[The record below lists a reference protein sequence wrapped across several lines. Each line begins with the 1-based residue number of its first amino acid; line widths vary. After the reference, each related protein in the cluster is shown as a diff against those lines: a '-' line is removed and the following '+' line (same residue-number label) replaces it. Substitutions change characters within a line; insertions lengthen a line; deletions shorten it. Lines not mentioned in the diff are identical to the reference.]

1 MFPVLSTIIL
11 TSIVGAILVY
21 LIARYDEKAS
31 KVLAITVT
39 TITFLLSLYLYLNFQ
54 PGNTSFQFVEEINW
68 VKAFGMT
75 YTLGLDGISLPLVM
89 IATFLTTIS
98 AASSWN
104 TSYKTGKY
112 FSFLLI
118 FEVGIV
124 GVFSSLNLILFYF
137 FWELALI
144 PMFFLIIEWGGP
156 RRTYAA
162 IKFLIY
168 THVGAVTM
176 LLGFMALYAAVTP
189 HTFNIIELANANFPM
204 QFQLMVATAVFF
216 GFAVKIPVVP
226 LHTWLPDAHV
236 EAPAPISLILAG
248 LLLKMGGYGFIRVN
262 YFILPEATK
271 LLSPIF
277 VALAIFSIFYGAIV
291 AMIQQDLKRMIALTS
306 INHMGF
312 VLLGAAAGNADGIA
326 GAVFQMFNHGVVVG
340 LLFLLSGI
348 IHEHAGTRT
357 INELK
362 GLGVKMPMTATLLMI
377 GSFASFGFPFL
388 NSFISEFTVLVGA
401 ISAYSLAVITVLAP
415 AITAGY
421 FLWMLNRVVFSPS
434 EAKPE
439 VTVHKENFAELL
451 PLMVLVIPIVL
462 FGTYPSPILNVIYP
476 TARQIPRLLGGG

>member
-1 MFPVLSTIIL
+1 MIGILSIMMLIPL
-11 TSIVGAILVY
+11 VGAFVVY
-21 LIARYDEKAS
+21 AVGRSNEK
-31 KVLAITVT
+31 LAKIFAIIVAAAT
-39 TITFLLSLYLYLNFQ
+39 LMLSLYMYISFQ
-54 PGNTSFQFVEEINW
+54 PENTSFQFLEEVEW
-68 VKAFGMT
+68 VKAFGMK
-75 YTLGLDGISLPLVM
+75 YIIGVDGISLPLII
-89 IATFLTTIS
+89 IASFLTTIS

-104 TSYKTGKY
+104 ISYKTGKY
-112 FSFLLI
+112 FSLLLM
-118 FEVGIV
+118 FEVGII

-137 FWELALI
+137 FWELVLI
-144 PMFFLIIEWGGP
+144 PMFFLISEWGGP

-189 HTFNIIELANANFPM
+189 HTFNILELANASFPM
-204 QFQLMVATAVFF
+204 QFQLMVATAIFF

-312 VLLGAAAGNADGIA
+312 VLLGAAAGNAAGIA

-362 GLGVKMPMTATLLMI
+362 GLGVKMPITATLLTI
-377 GSFASFGFPFL
+377 GSFASFGLPFL
-388 NSFISEFTVLVGA
+388 NSFVSEFTVFIGA
-401 ISAYSLAVITVLAP
+401 ISAYSLASVAVIAP
-415 AITAGY
+415 AITAAY

-434 EAKPE
+434 EPKPKISI
-439 VTVHKENFAELL
+439 HKENLAELL
-451 PLMVLVIPIVL
+451 PLMILIVPIVL
-462 FGTYPSPILNVIYP
+462 FGVYPSLMLNVIYP
-476 TARQIPRLLGGG
+476 TASYVSALLGSV